1 MTAANSP
8 ITSSVESERRAH
20 EPSMEEILASIRRI
34 ISEEEQDPPIAAG
47 APAAAAA
54 PEAPSDADDDDV
66 LELTNV
72 VADEPPPRPRPSLVQ
87 PRDDIAFDSG
97 PAPAPPPP
105 REAEFDDEP
114 PGEGLVADAVV
125 DRAAHAFEAL
135 HRGIAISE
143 TPAGGSLEGLVRAM
157 MKPLLK
163 DWLDAN
169 LPGIV
174 ERVVRE
180 EVERVANRRR

>member
-1 MTAANSP
+1 MSNAAP
-8 ITSSVESERRAH
+8 QTG
-20 EPSMEEILASIRRI
+20 EPTMEEILASIRRI
-34 ISEEEQDPPIAAG
+34 ISEEEQEPSIGG
-47 APAAAAA
+47 APAEPEAAA
-54 PEAPSDADDDDV
+54 EAAADDDDDV

-72 VADEPPPRPRPSLVQ
+72 VAEETPPPPPRLRPALVQ
-87 PRDDIAFDSG
+87 PRDDIAFDSET
-97 PAPAPPPP
+97 PPPP
-105 REAEFDDEP
+105 PAAHAAEAEDEP
-114 PGEGLVADAVV
+114 ASEGLVAEAVV